1 MMPNITWDATCKKP
15 VESVWSIHAKK
26 LRDKEDYKLIAI

>member
-1 MMPNITWDATCKKP
+1 

-26 LRDKEDYKLIAI
+26 LRDKEDYKLIVI